1 MRTEHE
7 CLECALKAF
16 IRNINSYEIPLHR
29 KDSAMRDF
37 FRQLADF
44 DFEKSPPELGRV
56 LHKKVQELINSDP
69 YKNEKKHY
77 NEQLLIRYGDFKK
90 QVKDS
95 DDPFRTA
102 LMFALSGNI
111 IDFGMQ
117 ESFDLEKLLERL
129 EWLDITIDHSEELR
143 KEIKNSESIL
153 YLGDNSGEIV
163 FDKLFIETIKELFGE
178 KRIWFAVRGGPIIN
192 DVTFEDALYVKMNLA
207 AEIISN
213 GYDAPGT
220 ILHLSSREFLNVY
233 NKANLIISKGQGNFE
248 SLSGQNQNIFFL
260 LMAKCRVVAKY
271 FNAEISNLIV
281 SRRIV

>member
-16 IRNINSYEIPLHR
+16 IRNMNSYEIPLHK

-56 LHKKVQELINSDP
+56 LHKKVQELINADP
-69 YKNEKKHY
+69 YEKEKKHY
-77 NEQLLIRYGDFKK
+77 NEQLLRRYGDFKK

-95 DDPFRTA
+95 ADSFRTA

-117 ESFDLEKLLERL
+117 ERFELEKLLERL
-129 EWLDITIDHSEELR
+129 EWLDITIDQSEELK
-143 KEIKNSESIL
+143 KEIKNAESIL
-153 YLGDNSGEIV
+153 YLGDNAGEIV
-163 FDKLFIETIKELFGE
+163 FDRLFIETIKELFGE

-213 GYDAPGT
+213 GFDAPGT

-248 SLSGQNQNIFFL
+248 SLSDQNQNIFFL

-271 FNAEISNLIV
+271 FNTDISNLIV
-281 SRRIV
+281 SRPIF